1 MSKSNIIS
9 IICSIAASI
18 LAKKK
23 VAIVKNKIKET
34 TLKDTNDVDFTNI
47 THNWEK
53 SKLLFDILKKK
64 CHPDRFEKDKAQKA
78 TQIFQQV
85 IKNKY
90 NYSELLKIKEEA
102 IKILKIEI

>member
-1 MSKSNIIS
+1 MN
-9 IICSIAASI
+9 
-18 LAKKK
+18 
-23 VAIVKNKIKET
+23 NH
-34 TLKDTNDVDFTNI
+34 LKDTNNVDFTNI

-64 CHPDRFEKDKAQKA
+64 CHPDKFEDEKAQKA

-102 IKILKIEI
+102 IKKLKIEI

>member
-1 MSKSNIIS
+1 MSKINVIS
-9 IICSIAASI
+9 MICSIATSLFLKNKI
-18 LAKKK
+18 AKKK
-23 VAIVKNKIKET
+23 TKIKNT
-34 TLKDTNDVDFTNI
+34 TLKETNNVDFTNI

-64 CHPDRFEKDKAQKA
+64 CHPDRFEADKVQKA

-90 NYSELLKIKEEA
+90 NYSELLKIKEKA